1 MVDGHQLGFLSIAI
15 PTVLVH
21 TVTYTLVGILAM
33 TVFRYTG
40 AIRDDP
46 LRRATLR
53 DTDDP
58 RVMAGPLVQPLRGF
72 LFAVVLYLLRDAVFA
87 PGGWLVMWAVFLGVG
102 VFGTFA
108 PASASI
114 EGWIYLKP
122 SPTHA
127 LWGGLVE
134 ILAQSLLLS
143 VLTFLWVTHPEV
155 GWIAWTFG
163 SLFALALVLPGL
175 GLLARR
181 AARRETS

>member
-1 MVDGHQLGFLSIAI
+1 MDVHQLGFASIAI

-21 TVTYTLVGILAM
+21 TVTYTLVGIVAM
-33 TVFRYTG
+33 NVFRYTG

-46 LRRATLR
+46 SRRAMLR

-58 RVMAGPLVQPLRGF
+58 RVMAGPLIQPLRGL
-72 LFAVVLYLLRDAVFA
+72 LFAVVLYLVRDAAFA
-87 PGGWLVMWAVFLGVG
+87 PGGWLVMWALFLGVG

-114 EGWIYLKP
+114 EGWIYLRP
-122 SPTHA
+122 SPTRA

-134 ILAQSLLLS
+134 IVTQSALLS
-143 VLTFLWVTHPEV
+143 VLTFLWVTHPGV
-155 GWIAWTFG
+155 GWIPWVFG
-163 SLFALALVLPGL
+163 SLFTLALALPAL

-181 AARRETS
+181 AAPQETP